1 MQHFLK
7 ALQEFGLQVSVSPNL
22 SELENKNTD
31 IETSQLKKQI
41 NAMLRNVLPLN
52 LSIPITSQADVSD
65 IEDFPLTDIQ
75 YAYLIGRNP
84 GLELGGLTSC
94 LYMEQDV
101 KALNITALNN
111 SLNKIIDYHPMLRAT
126 MSLDGQQCIS
136 SIPFSYIISILD
148 GRKWSVSEKDKQLA
162 IIRQEMETQLLP
174 VDKAPTFNIRA
185 TRLSDDITRLHI
197 YFDLMFVDM
206 HSVHLIMRDWWQLY
220 QGHELPVLPTHMNF
234 RNYIRLERYLQGQSQ
249 GLSDKAYWEQ
259 QLENLPP
266 SPELPLKNVPELIS
280 PPVFKR
286 YSRKIAAETLLA
298 LREKAEL
305 HKLTLEAVLLGLYAE
320 VLRQWSKRQ
329 TFTLTITQFGRRP
342 YFAGIE
348 NVVGN
353 FLQPMLLAIKGTGE
367 ENLNDRLVQI
377 QTDLMMN
384 RWHSSYNGV
393 QVLRELTRRNHG
405 RRAAAP
411 VVFSNTLT
419 SDLDDVVTDPGWT
432 DATQVY
438 SSNQTPQVWL
448 ENQIVRVDGV
458 VQINWNTVSELFP
471 DGTVEAML
479 DAYLA
484 LITTCA
490 EDHSVWDKT
499 ASLVTLPAS
508 DLAERAEANATGI
521 DFDLKLLHEMVL
533 QAATKFPDTIAMVQ
547 GEKQITYAE
556 MVNRASVVT
565 QKLRASVSIEPN
577 DIVAVSLPQSPELV
591 IGLLGILM
599 SGAAYVAIDPQL
611 PAERRMSL
619 LKRCSAKGIITDSNV
634 FKHDEFGNLLRINLD
649 ECSIP
654 ESMDMGQMTSIQ
666 GLDDLAYVIFTSGST
681 GEPKGVMASH
691 RNAANTV
698 FDINHKF
705 RVTEKD
711 TVLSVAPAGFDLSVY
726 DYFGLLGVGG
736 KVIFSMPETAND
748 PVIWLETLVKHQIT
762 IWDSVPA
769 PVKILVDRNGSALGE
784 TKLRLILMS
793 GDWIPVDL
801 PERIRENLPDTAII
815 SLGGATEGSIWSIH
829 YPIEKIDK
837 NWKSIPYGKPLANQ
851 TFHVLNNWLLPCP
864 KWVTGELYIGGDG
877 VTQGYLGDTEKT
889 ALRFIT
895 HPATGERLYRT
906 GDLGRYIAGGLIEI
920 LGREDNQVKINGY
933 RIELGEIEACL
944 LSHEN
949 AGHVVIDAPVHAKTG
964 QRHIV
969 SYIVPTVVPTA
980 VPTATKSSDDPRHLQ
995 DQDFQEQ
1002 HFQEQHFQEQLREIA
1017 RKTLPSYM
1025 VPSYYILLPHMPLTS
1040 NGKIDRKALPLPWSD
1055 TEEHTDSV
1063 TEPANEIEAKI
1074 LKLWQAQLQHD
1085 DFDVTDGFFDI
1096 GGDSLHAVGLL
1107 SSLRQEFKITPVG
1120 EQDIIEGL
1128 FMNSNI
1134 QSFSRIIET
1143 IIQSQT
1149 VNEL

>member
-7 ALQEFGLQVSVSPNL
+7 ALQESGLHFSVSPERY
-22 SELENKNTD
+22 ELENKNT
-31 IETSQLKKQI
+31 EMVLSQLTQQI
-41 NAMLRNVLPLN
+41 HGMLRNVLPLDAP
-52 LSIPITSQADVSD
+52 IPITPQTEIPEA
-65 IEDFPLTDIQ
+65 EDFPLTDIQ

-94 LYMEQDV
+94 LYTEWDIN
-101 KALNITALNN
+101 ALNLKVLNDALNK
-111 SLNKIIDYHPMLRAT
+111 LIEYHPMLRASL
-126 MSLDGQQCIS
+126 SLDGQQRILS
-136 SIPFSYIISILD
+136 APLNYTISIQD
-148 GRKWSVSEKDKQLA
+148 GRTWSTSEKEIKLA
-162 IIRQEMETQLLP
+162 TLRQEMETQLLP
-174 VDKAPTFNIRA
+174 VDKTPTFDIRA
-185 TRLSDDITRLHI
+185 TIINDDITRLHI
-197 YFDLMFVDM
+197 YFDLMFVDL
-206 HSVHLIMRDWWQLY
+206 HSVHLILRDWWLIY
-220 QGHELPVLPTHMNF
+220 QGHELPMLPANIGLHTHGF
-234 RNYIRLERYLQGQSQ
+234 RTYIKSERYLQGQPQ
-249 GLSDKAYWEQ
+249 GLRDKAYWEQ
-259 QLENLPP
+259 QLDTLPQ

-280 PPVFKR
+280 PPVSKR

-298 LREKAEL
+298 LRQKAESR
-305 HKLTLEAVLLGLYAE
+305 KLTLETVLLGMYAE

-329 TFTLTITQFGRRP
+329 NFTLTITQFGRRP
-342 YFAGIE
+342 YFDGIE

-353 FLQPMLLAIKGTGE
+353 FLHPMLLGIRGTGNE
-367 ENLNDRLVQI
+367 SLNDRLTQI

-384 RWHSSYNGV
+384 RWHCSYNGV
-393 QVLRELTRRNHG
+393 QVLRELTRRGHG
-405 RRAAAP
+405 NLSNGNRAAAAP

-419 SDLDDVVTDPGWT
+419 ANLDDVVTDIGWT
-432 DATQVY
+432 EATQIY

-448 ENQIVRVDGV
+448 ENQIVRVDDL

-471 DGTVEAML
+471 DGMVEAML

-490 EDHSVWDKT
+490 ENDFVWDKN
-499 ASLVTLPAS
+499 ASLVKLPAS
-508 DLAERAEANATGI
+508 DLMERAAANAT
-521 DFDLKLLHEMVL
+521 DTEFDLKLLHEMVL
-533 QAATKFPDTIAMVQ
+533 QAAEKFPNTIALVQ

-556 MVNRASVVT
+556 MVSRACAIAQQLRTSV
-565 QKLRASVSIEPN
+565 LIHPN

-599 SGAAYVAIDPQL
+599 SGAAYVAIDPLL
-611 PAERRMSL
+611 PVERRMSL
-619 LKRCSAKGIITDSNV
+619 LNRCSAKGIVTASTV
-634 FKHDEFGNLLRINLD
+634 FKHDELANFFRINLD
-649 ECSIP
+649 ECPKHIDSLHWA
-654 ESMDMGQMTSIQ
+654 SMMSVQ
-666 GLDDLAYVIFTSGST
+666 GLDDLAYIIFTSGST

-698 FDINHKF
+698 LDINHKF
-705 RVTEKD
+705 HVTEKD

-736 KVIFSMPETAND
+736 KIVFSMPETAND
-748 PVIWLETLVKHQIT
+748 PKVWLELLIKHQIT

-769 PVKILVDRNGSALGE
+769 PVKVLVDRNGSALSE

-801 PERIRENLPDTAII
+801 PERIRENLPHVAII

-829 YPIEKIDK
+829 YPIQEIDK

-877 VTQGYLGDTEKT
+877 VTQGYLGDAEKT
-889 ALRFIT
+889 ALRFMT
-895 HPATGERLYRT
+895 HPITGERLYRT

-944 LSHEN
+944 LNHDN
-949 AGHVVIDAPVHAKTG
+949 ASHVVIDAPIHAKTG

-969 SYIVPTVVPTA
+969 SYIVPGTA
-980 VPTATKSSDDPRHLQ
+980 ETLDDPL
-995 DQDFQEQ
+995 
-1002 HFQEQHFQEQLREIA
+1002 HFQEQLRETA

-1025 VPSYYILLPHMPLTS
+1025 VPSYYVLLPHMPLTS
-1040 NGKIDRKALPLPWSD
+1040 NGKIDRKALPLPWPD
-1055 TEEHTDSV
+1055 TEEHTDAV
-1063 TEPANEIEAKI
+1063 VAPANDIEAKI
-1074 LKLWQAQLQHD
+1074 LQLWQVQLQHD

-1107 SSLRQEFKITPVG
+1107 SALRQEFKITPIG

-1143 IIQSQT
+1143 LLQSQA
-1149 VNEL
+1149 VNNL

>member
-1 MQHFLK
+1 MKNFLQ
-7 ALQEFGLQVSVSPNL
+7 ALQESGLEVSTSP
-22 SELENKNTD
+22 ELYKPENKNLE
-31 IETSQLKKQI
+31 IELPQLKKQV
-41 NAMLRNVLPLN
+41 NGMLQNRLPLIN
-52 LSIPITSQADVSD
+52 ITIPITLQEDT
-65 IEDFPLTDIQ
+65 IETVNFPLTDIQ

-94 LYMEQDV
+94 LYTELDIQSLDI
-101 KALNITALNN
+101 NSLNN
-111 SLNKIIDYHPMLRAT
+111 ALNKIIEYHPMLRAT
-126 MSLDGQQCIS
+126 LSLDGQQRIL
-136 SIPFSYIISILD
+136 PAPLNYIIPIQD
-148 GRKWSVSEKDKQLA
+148 CRKWPASEKDKMLEN
-162 IIRQEMETQLLP
+162 IRQEMETQLLP
-174 VDKAPTFNIRA
+174 LDKAPTFDIRA
-185 TRLSDDITRLHI
+185 TIINDNITRLHV
-197 YFDLMFVDM
+197 YFDMMFVDL
-206 HSVHLIMRDWWQLY
+206 HSIRLILRDWWKIY
-220 QGHELPVLPTHMNF
+220 QGHELPILAANMNF
-234 RNYIRLERYLQGQSQ
+234 HTYINSERYLQGQLQ
-249 GLSDKAYWEQ
+249 GLRDKAYWEQ
-259 QLENLPP
+259 QLDTLPQP
-266 SPELPLKNVPELIS
+266 PELPLKTIPEMIS
-280 PPVFKR
+280 SPAFKR
-286 YSRKIAAETLLA
+286 YSRKIAAETLRA
-298 LREKAEL
+298 LRQKAEA
-305 HKLTLEAVLLGLYAE
+305 HKLTLETVLLGIYTE
-320 VLRQWSKRQ
+320 VLRQWSKHQ

-342 YFAGIE
+342 YFDGIE

-353 FLQPMLLAIKGTGE
+353 FLQPMLLGIRGTKE
-367 ENLNDRLVQI
+367 ESFHDRLVQI

-384 RWHSSYNGV
+384 RWHCSYNGV
-393 QVLRELTRRNHG
+393 QVLRELTRRGHNN
-405 RRAAAP
+405 RAATAP

-419 SDLDDVVTDPGWT
+419 ANLDDVVTDIGWT
-432 DATQVY
+432 DATQIY
-438 SSNQTPQVWL
+438 NSNQTPQVWL
-448 ENQIVRVDGV
+448 ENQIVRVDGL
-458 VQINWNTVSELFP
+458 VQINWNAVSELFP
-471 DGTVEAML
+471 DGMVEAML
-479 DAYLA
+479 DTYLT
-484 LITTCA
+484 LIATCA
-490 EDHSVWDKT
+490 EDDSVWDT
-499 ASLVTLPAS
+499 SASLVKLPAS
-508 DLAERAEANATGI
+508 DLAERAKSNATDI
-521 DFDLKLLHEMVL
+521 AFDLKLLHEMIL
-533 QAATKFPDTIAMVQ
+533 QAAAKFPHEIALIQ

-556 MVNRASVVT
+556 MVNKAIVIA
-565 QKLRASVSIEPN
+565 QQLRTSAQIRPN
-577 DIVAVSLPQSPELV
+577 DIVAVSLPQGPELV
-591 IGLLGILM
+591 IGLLGVLM

-611 PAERRMSL
+611 PAERRMNL
-619 LKRCSAKGIITDSNV
+619 LNRCSAKGIITGSTV
-634 FKHDEFGNLLRINLD
+634 FEHDELTDLLRINLD
-649 ECSIP
+649 ECPMHSAM
-654 ESMDMGQMTSIQ
+654 ETTRWSSMPSVQ

-705 RVTEKD
+705 HITEKD
-711 TVLSVAPAGFDLSVY
+711 AVLSVAPAGFDLSVY

-748 PVIWLETLVKHQIT
+748 PKIWLDILIKHQIT

-769 PVKILVDRNGSALGE
+769 PVKILVDRNGSALSK

-801 PERIRENLPDTAII
+801 PERIRESLPDTAII

-829 YPIEKIDK
+829 YPIKEIDK

-877 VTQGYLGDTEKT
+877 VTQGYLGDAEKT

-895 HPATGERLYRT
+895 HPVTGERLYRT
-906 GDLGRYIAGGLIEI
+906 GDLGRYIADGLIEI

-949 AGHVVIDAPVHAKTG
+949 ASHVVIDAPVHPKTG

-969 SYIVPTVVPTA
+969 SYVVPETVEILDA
-980 VPTATKSSDDPRHLQ
+980 PS
-995 DQDFQEQ
+995 
-1002 HFQEQHFQEQLREIA
+1002 HFQDQLREIT

-1025 VPSYYILLPHMPLTS
+1025 VPSYYVLLSHMPLTS
-1040 NGKIDRKALPLPWSD
+1040 NGKIDRKALPIPWSD
-1055 TEEHTDSV
+1055 TEEHSDAPV
-1063 TEPANEIEAKI
+1063 KPANEIEAKI

-1107 SSLRQEFKITPVG
+1107 SALRQEFNITPVG

-1143 IIQSQT
+1143 IVQSQA

>member
-1 MQHFLK
+1 MQNFLQ
-7 ALQEFGLQVSVSPNL
+7 ALQEFGLKTSNPSKLYKSETENLEIEPSKLKEQVNGIFQ
-22 SELENKNTD
+22 N
-31 IETSQLKKQI
+31 
-41 NAMLRNVLPLN
+41 RLPLIN
-52 LSIPITSQADVSD
+52 IITLQEDT
-65 IEDFPLTDIQ
+65 IKTEDFPLTDIQ

-84 GLELGGLTSC
+84 RLELGGLTSC
-94 LYMEQDV
+94 LYTEWDI
-101 KALNITALNN
+101 KSLNIELFNN
-111 SLNKIIDYHPMLRAT
+111 ALNKIIEYHPMLRAT
-126 MSLDGQQCIS
+126 LSLDGQQKIS
-136 SIPFSYIISILD
+136 PSPLIYTIPIQD
-148 GRKWSVSEKDKQLA
+148 GRIWSGSEKDNRLA
-162 IIRQEMETQLLP
+162 KLRQEMETQLLP
-174 VDKAPTFNIRA
+174 VDKTPTFDIRA
-185 TRLSDDITRLHI
+185 TILNDDITRLHI
-197 YFDLMFVDM
+197 YFDLMFVDI
-206 HSVHLIMRDWWQLY
+206 HSVRLVLRDWWQVY
-220 QGHELPVLPTHMNF
+220 QGHNLPDLPDNLHF
-234 RNYIRLERYLQGQSQ
+234 PRYIQLERYLQGQPQ
-249 GLSDKAYWEQ
+249 GLRDKTYWEQ
-259 QLENLPP
+259 QLEHLPP
-266 SPELPLKNVPELIS
+266 PPELPLKNAPEILS

-286 YSRKIAAETLLA
+286 YSRQISPETLSA
-298 LREKAEL
+298 LRKKAEL
-305 HKLTLEAVLLGLYAE
+305 RKLTLETVLLGMYAE

-342 YFAGIE
+342 YFEGIE

-353 FLQPMLLAIKGTGE
+353 FLQPMLLGIGGTGE
-367 ENLNDRLVQI
+367 ESLNDRLVQI

-384 RWHSSYNGV
+384 RWHCSYNGI

-405 RRAAAP
+405 NRAATAP

-419 SDLDDVVTDPGWT
+419 ANLDDVVTDIGWVE
-432 DATQVY
+432 AIPVY

-448 ENQIVRVDGV
+448 ENQIVRVDDLI
-458 VQINWNTVSELFP
+458 QINWNTVNELFP
-471 DGTVEAML
+471 DDMVEAML
-479 DAYLA
+479 DAYMA

-490 EDHSVWDKT
+490 EDDSVWDKNT
-499 ASLVTLPAS
+499 SLVQLPAS
-508 DLAERAEANATGI
+508 DLMERATANATKTEL
-521 DFDLKLLHEMVL
+521 DLKLLHEMVL
-533 QAATKFPDTIAMVQ
+533 QAAEKFPNAIALIQ
-547 GEKQITYAE
+547 GEKQFTYAE
-556 MVNRASVVT
+556 MVNRACAIA
-565 QKLRASVSIEPN
+565 QQLRTAAPIHPN

-591 IGLLGILM
+591 IGLLGVLM

-619 LKRCSAKGIITDSNV
+619 LNRCSVKGIVTDSTI
-634 FKHDEFGNLLRINLD
+634 FGHDEFTHLLRINLD
-649 ECSIP
+649 ECPTHKAMNTEPIATAHGAAMS
-654 ESMDMGQMTSIQ
+654 SIQ

-681 GEPKGVMASH
+681 GEPKGVMASQ

-698 FDINHKF
+698 LDINQKF

-711 TVLSVAPAGFDLSVY
+711 AVLSVAPAGFDLSVY

-736 KVIFSMPETAND
+736 KVVFAMPETAND
-748 PVIWLETLVKHQIT
+748 PKIWLDMLIKHHITL
-762 IWDSVPA
+762 WNSVPA
-769 PVKILVDRNGSALGE
+769 PVKVLIDRNGSALSE
-784 TKLRLILMS
+784 TPLRLILMS

-801 PERIRENLPDTAII
+801 PERIRESLPDTAII

-829 YPIEKIDK
+829 YPIEKINK

-877 VTQGYLGDTEKT
+877 VTQGYLGDAEKT

-906 GDLGRYIAGGLIEI
+906 GDLGRYIAEGLIEI

-949 AGHVVIDAPVHAKTG
+949 ASHVVIEAPVHAKTG

-969 SYIVPTVVPTA
+969 AYIVPEAPETL
-980 VPTATKSSDDPRHLQ
+980 DDPT
-995 DQDFQEQ
+995 
-1002 HFQEQHFQEQLREIA
+1002 HFQAQLREVA

-1040 NGKIDRKALPLPWSD
+1040 NGKIDRKALPVPWSES
-1055 TEEHTDSV
+1055 EEHANAPV
-1063 TEPANEIEAKI
+1063 KPANAIEAKI

-1107 SSLRQEFKITPVG
+1107 SALRQEFNITPVG

-1143 IIQSQT
+1143 IVQSQA

>member
-7 ALQEFGLQVSVSPNL
+7 ALQGSGLQVSISPEL
-22 SELENKNTD
+22 SEPENKNAG
-31 IETSQLKKQI
+31 IETSQLIQQI
-41 NAMLRNVLPLN
+41 HGMLRNALPLN
-52 LSIPITSQADVSD
+52 TAMPIVTEENISEA
-65 IEDFPLTDIQ
+65 EDFPLTDIQ

-94 LYMEQDV
+94 LYTEWDMTSLDI
-101 KALNITALNN
+101 KALNDA
-111 SLNKIIDYHPMLRAT
+111 LNKIIEYHPMLRAT
-126 MSLDGQQCIS
+126 LSLDGQQRILPSPLTYTIS
-136 SIPFSYIISILD
+136 TQD
-148 GRKWSVSEKDKQLA
+148 GRTWTASEKDEQLA
-162 IIRQEMETQLLP
+162 IIRHEMETQLLP

-197 YFDLMFVDM
+197 YFDLMFVDL
-206 HSVHLIMRDWWQLY
+206 HSVRVILRDWWQVY
-220 QGHELPVLPTHMNF
+220 QGHSLHTLPDNMDF
-234 RNYIRLERYLQGQSQ
+234 RSYIKSERYLQGQPQ
-249 GLSDKAYWEQ
+249 GLRDKAYWEQ
-259 QLENLPP
+259 KIENLPP
-266 SPELPLKNVPELIS
+266 SPELPLKNAPELLS
-280 PPVFKR
+280 PPSFKR
-286 YSRKIAAETLLA
+286 YSRKINAETLLT
-298 LREKAEL
+298 LKKKAEL
-305 HKLTLEAVLLGLYAE
+305 RKLTLESVFLGMYAE

-329 TFTLTITQFGRRP
+329 TFTLTITQFGRRS

-353 FLQPMLLAIKGTGE
+353 FLQPMLLGIHGTE
-367 ENLNDRLVQI
+367 TESLSERVIQI

-405 RRAAAP
+405 SRAAAAP

-419 SDLDDVVTDPGWT
+419 SDLDEVVTNVGWSE
-432 DATQVY
+432 ATQVY

-448 ENQIVRVDGV
+448 ENQIVLVDGL
-458 VQINWNTVSELFP
+458 VQVNWNTVNELFP
-471 DGTVEAML
+471 DGMVEAML
-479 DAYLA
+479 DAYLT
-484 LITTCA
+484 LITACA
-490 EDHSVWDKT
+490 EDDSSWDKT
-499 ASLVTLPAS
+499 SSLVQLPES
-508 DLAERAEANATGI
+508 DLAERVAANATDT
-521 DFDLKLLHEMVL
+521 DFDMKLLHEMILHAVE
-533 QAATKFPDTIAMVQ
+533 KFPDAIALVQ
-547 GEKQITYAE
+547 GENQITYSE
-556 MVNRASVVT
+556 MVNKAGAIAQQICTSV
-565 QKLRASVSIEPN
+565 QINPN
-577 DIVAVSLPQSPELV
+577 DIVAVSMPQSPDLV
-591 IGLLGILM
+591 IGLLGVLM

-619 LKRCSAKGIITDSNV
+619 LNRCTVKCIITASTV
-634 FKHDEFGNLLRINLD
+634 FKQDEFASLPRINLD
-649 ECSIP
+649 ECPMHST
-654 ESMDMGQMTSIQ
+654 MDIGQMTSKQ

-691 RNAANTV
+691 RNSVNTV
-698 FDINHKF
+698 LDINHKF
-705 RVTEKD
+705 QVTEQD
-711 TVLSVAPAGFDLSVY
+711 SVLSVAPAGFDLSVY

-736 KVIFSMPETAND
+736 KVILAMPETAND
-748 PVIWLETLVKHQIT
+748 PKIWLELLVEHQIT

-769 PVKILVDRNGSALGE
+769 PVKVLVDRNESALAE

-801 PERIRENLPDTAII
+801 PERIRENLPNTAII
-815 SLGGATEGSIWSIH
+815 SLGGATEGSIWSIY

-851 TFHVLNNWLLPCP
+851 TFHVLNNWFLPCP

-877 VTQGYLGDTEKT
+877 VTQGYLGDAEKT

-895 HPATGERLYRT
+895 HPITGERLYRT
-906 GDLGRYIAGGLIEI
+906 GDLGRYIANGLIEI

-944 LSHEN
+944 LAHQN
-949 AGHVVIDAPVHAKTG
+949 TNHVVIDAPVHAKTG

-969 SYIVPTVVPTA
+969 SYIVPVNAETLHEPG
-980 VPTATKSSDDPRHLQ
+980 
-995 DQDFQEQ
+995 
-1002 HFQEQHFQEQLREIA
+1002 HFQDQLRELA

-1025 VPSYYILLPHMPLTS
+1025 VPSYYILLHHMPLTS
-1040 NGKIDRKALPLPWSD
+1040 NGKIDRKSLPLPWSD
-1055 TEEHTDSV
+1055 TEENTDFMV
-1063 TEPANEIEAKI
+1063 EPANEIEAKI

-1107 SSLRQEFKITPVG
+1107 SALRQEFKITPVG

-1143 IIQSQT
+1143 IIQSQA
-1149 VNEL
+1149 VNDL